1 MFAKT
6 KLIMKRSIITIVAA
20 AAALILGSTAASAQ
34 NQEFDWAAF
43 GRYAKDNAALTVRP
57 KAVFMG
63 DSITDAWPFQD
74 PELFKANNFVGR
86 GISGQ
91 TTEQMV
97 VRFRKDVIAL
107 KPKYV
112 VIMAGT
118 NDVALNNGKIA
129 NDDTAGN
136 IISMCE
142 IAKANG
148 IKPVICTITPCSAYR
163 WRPQVKDAAAQIDN
177 INAILKE
184 YAKSHK
190 IKFVD
195 YNTPLRNAEGG
206 LDIPALSGDGCHPNL
221 ACYKKREEI
230 VLKALK

>member
-1 MFAKT
+1 
-6 KLIMKRSIITIVAA
+6 MKKYLIITLTA
-20 AAALILGSTAASAQ
+20 AAALLAAASASAQ
-34 NQEFDWAAF
+34 NQDYDWAGF
-43 GRYAKDNAALTVRP
+43 GRYEKENAQVTVRP

-63 DSITDAWPFQD
+63 DSITDFWPFQD
-74 PELFKANNFVGR
+74 KEFFNSNNFIGR

-97 VRFRKDVIAL
+97 VRFRKDVVAL
-107 KPKYV
+107 RPKYA

-148 IKPVICTITPCSAYR
+148 IKPVICSITPCAGYK
-163 WRPQVKDAAAQIDN
+163 WRPQVTDAAAQIDN
-177 INAILKE
+177 INAILKA

-190 IKFVD
+190 IKYVD
-195 YNTPLRNAEGG
+195 YNSAMRNAEGG
-206 LDIPALSGDGCHPNL
+206 LGPEYSGDGCHPNL
-221 ACYKKREEI
+221 EGYKIMEQI